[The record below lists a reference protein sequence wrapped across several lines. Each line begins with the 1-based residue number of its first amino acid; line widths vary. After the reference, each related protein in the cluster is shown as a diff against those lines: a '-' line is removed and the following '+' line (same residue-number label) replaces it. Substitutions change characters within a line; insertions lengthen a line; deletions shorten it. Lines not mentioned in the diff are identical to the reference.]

1 MPLGAFKAALMGTAG
16 VSAAGDVVLLSTQTA
31 SGASEIS
38 FTSGITSTY
47 GEYIFKVYNFN
58 PGTDTTNLQFEVS
71 DDAGSSYGLTKTSSS
86 FYTYHKEDDSA
97 AALAY
102 NGTLDIAEGSGAQGV
117 VYGVGNGADESAAG
131 ELHLFNPSSTTYVK
145 HYISK
150 FTSLRD
156 DDQNS
161 VWFIGGYVNDTSA
174 VTALKFT
181 ASSGTFDGK
190 FKMWG
195 VK

>member
-16 VSAAGDVVLLSTQTA
+16 ASTTGDVVLLSTQTA
-31 SGASEIS
+31 SGASAIS
-38 FTSGITSTY
+38 FTSDITSTY

-58 PGTDTTNLQFEVS
+58 PGTDTVNLQFEVS

-86 FYTYHKEDDSA
+86 FLTYHMEDDSA
-97 AALAY
+97 AALGY
-102 NGTLDIAEGSGAQGV
+102 NGTLDLAQATGAQGV
-117 VYGVGNGADESAAG
+117 IYGVGNGADESAAG
-131 ELHLFNPSSTTYVK
+131 DLHLFNPSSTTYVK
-145 HYISK
+145 HYTSK

-156 DDQNS
+156 DDENA
-161 VWFIGGYVNDTSA
+161 VWFVGGYVNDTSA